1 MFGPTLLWGSLPCA
15 YWPIPASPVLT
26 GPSSSAARPGQIAS
40 PVLVV
45 GDLNDP
51 ATPYAWAVSLARW
64 LRPGVLLGWKGEGHT
79 SYMEGSTCVD
89 AAVDA
94 YLINLTV
101 PRNGTICP

>member
-1 MFGPTLLWGSLPCA
+1 M
-15 YWPIPASPVLT
+15 LT
-26 GPSSSAARPGQIAS
+26 GPSSAARTGHQIAT

-45 GDLNDP
+45 GDLKDP
-51 ATPYAWAVSLARW
+51 ATPYAWAVAMARW
-64 LRPGVLLGWKGEGHT
+64 LRPGVLLGWNGEGHT